1 MDICIGYARYY
12 SLVFFFF
19 FFFFCNWRGKDGEK
33 ITPLSRIWHCT
44 KSYYKDFQRFSYT
57 LDQYEFDNFLV
68 VVGDNA
74 ARHIYP
80 IGSTLKSR
88 LYDTGTQPTAANNR
102 ELPVNYIQLIRR
114 YLLRYIESRD
124 FDRKRLYEVLEGI
137 RVEKRENVRGGEE
150 KGRRREH
157 EARQCTGYELIAGF
171 SYRLVD
177 RED

>member
-1 MDICIGYARYY
+1 MHRVRTILFASI
-12 SLVFFFF
+12 FF

-33 ITPLSRIWHCT
+33 ITTLSRIWHCT

-68 VVGDNA
+68 VASDNA

-88 LYDTGTQPTAANNR
+88 LYDTGTQAAANNR
-102 ELPVNYIQLIRR
+102 ELLVNYIQLIGR
-114 YLLRYIESRD
+114 YLLRYIESRY